1 MFEEVKY
8 LFNRVKEVFTKE
20 YKDYTEYLEFQK
32 RMVSKIKLNE
42 TEENN
47 TAGEQSNKQE
57 SVSDTEVATNKQ
69 TTDSNDE
76 QLVKED
82 ITKINQE
89 WLQMAKSKLKIVVLS
104 NGYWQNTKEVSK
116 EYWY

>member
-1 MFEEVKY
+1 MNGIKGLIIDLDET
-8 LFNRVKEVFTKE
+8 LPFT
-20 YKDYTEYLEFQK
+20 
-32 RMVSKIKLNE
+32 
-42 TEENN
+42 
-47 TAGEQSNKQE
+47 
-57 SVSDTEVATNKQ
+57 
-69 TTDSNDE
+69 
-76 QLVKED
+76 KED